1 MENKRNDAQNMID
14 QYDHQVFRVLANKKI
29 LAYILTHTYPKFIG
43 LKTKDVVPLIGHC
56 YILNMPLDHRP
67 TNEATIDEEK
77 TTEPNIVDLMT
88 KKLPDVGIK
97 PFNILFNVTKP
108 DRSDDI
114 IVSIEVRS
122 TLTTRLF
129 FDPAGEYTLLMEKLQ
144 EDCLSLLSQKIP
156 MKNVASIWLL
166 MDNEKNFIYSQRHT
180 LNPEFRDSIISF
192 YVAIEKKIPDCKKG
206 NELNRLIAYL
216 LALGFDVDEKMTV
229 LKEEYPELVDEE
241 LRRELITLG
250 DLGEKLSTEYKT
262 FGYDQA
268 MTRVIAQ
275 MHKAHE
281 PLEKIMLYTG
291 KSEEYIKK
299 LIDLFT
305 K

>member
-43 LKTKDVVPLIGHC
+43 LKPKDVVPLIGHC

-129 FDPAGEYTLLMEKLQ
+129 
-144 EDCLSLLSQKIP
+144 
-156 MKNVASIWLL
+156 
-166 MDNEKNFIYSQRHT
+166 
-180 LNPEFRDSIISF
+180 
-192 YVAIEKKIPDCKKG
+192 
-206 NELNRLIAYL
+206 LI
-216 LALGFDVDEKMTV
+216 F
-229 LKEEYPELVDEE
+229 
-241 LRRELITLG
+241 
-250 DLGEKLSTEYKT
+250 
-262 FGYDQA
+262 
-268 MTRVIAQ
+268 
-275 MHKAHE
+275 
-281 PLEKIMLYTG
+281 
-291 KSEEYIKK
+291 
-299 LIDLFT
+299 
-305 K
+305 